1 MTIENYM
8 QYLGIAF
15 GTAFVFLAVV
25 AIIFLSFTCF
35 IAIKDACSFLQDR
48 QPDTLIFPMQLKRK
62 DEEIEKLQKELKQVK
77 MEIHETKQYAG
88 KAFSDVL
95 YSGQAS
101 DKNEVIKI
109 ALAGLEKMRP

>member
-25 AIIFLSFTCF
+25 AVLFLLFMCF
-35 IAIKDACSFLQDR
+35 IAIKDACYFLQDR

-62 DEEIEKLQKELKQVK
+62 DEEIEKLQKELHEVK
-77 MEIHETKQYAG
+77 RELHETKQYAG
-88 KAFSDVL
+88 AAFQSIVFAEQGN
-95 YSGQAS
+95 YKHEAT
-101 DKNEVIKI
+101 KI
-109 ALAGLEKMRP
+109 ALEGLNKMRP